1 MIRPPLS
8 LQEQTVY
15 DWLEQTDREMKGK
28 CGPLNK
34 AVLTWK
40 QYRDIENAKHDHG
53 GAHVPAARRDRMAEV
68 DDPEYS
74 SDDEFDEE
82 EEGVLYVTIVKAEN
96 LPRLDM
102 MGYDRLTSPSLYV
115 TLGCE
120 GQKEQTPTA
129 DDTYTPQWNA
139 KFRLR
144 VSNPESVLML
154 DMYNS
159 NLMKDHLHWATL
171 KVPLLELE
179 EGTTWNWYRL
189 TDFVDESR
197 SEARLNV
204 LTDEERTEE
213 ECPKG
218 AIQIRFQYAPPE
230 ISLDAATDGG
240 GIRLNARRGAI
251 VDIEKFVGA
260 YAADFLD
267 VEARITQ
274 GLLWSTRYVVISSIW
289 KGSPETEKF
298 VLLTYKDKQSWDD
311 GAEALAQLRLGESE
325 IGLDPRAESRGAGFF
340 VKNRKGSA
348 HFRAASQDDAADWM
362 TALRSLQYAEMVQWG
377 SSHVCR
383 WLEAQGVD
391 DTVLHNVHHSG
402 LTGHFFA
409 RAVAADEYE
418 ARAVQLRDKA
428 SLTLKDATATLE
440 KVKAAQLG
448 SEDVRLWLEEAD
460 RDIHGKSKAVK
471 QAAAL
476 LHSPAAHLEEMDSTA
491 VAAAEPAR
499 RRSTSPQRG
508 RRASADAERVARQQ
522 KIKQDLAKIKQ
533 ELSRQP
539 GNASMSSP
547 SQRFDPEKWKEQ
559 EDRKLL
565 LVQQKK
571 LRKEQEELERRQEQ
585 TTRHSLAAKYPR
597 GAAVYARGARGAN
610 PDFSHVESKYK
621 KEAAGYRDKRERAE
635 DRDSRTHLSHYG
647 PSLRSSSATERKLPT
662 DSEDRARF
670 RDPKVVPPHASG
682 NELATKLESL
692 IDVHRN
698 LQEHQELVDVVVHR
712 LREEETKM
720 RRLEHDRQKKRKQD
734 KQAEKLRTEHK
745 KMKEQCMMYEKTV
758 KALQEAS
765 ESALEKYSVSRKHAK
780 DASKKEKDARE
791 LLDEKASHLEIERE
805 HTRVLKDKL
814 RYSKDLLSSAQMDS
828 ARAQHPTGAITADD
842 LKEKD
847 DEIAKL
853 KDQVE
858 RERRKA
864 VVAKHEATERGKVLV
879 GAAQKLE
886 KEQEDF
892 QKMKTKLQK
901 REAGA
906 RAEGIRE
913 GKSDADREINDL
925 KQQIHSATEM
935 VFQLSECLGL
945 ADGHRFKFADDGG
958 WQELIEQVKKAV
970 VGRSKQVTTVK
981 RKEKRVQELQSE
993 VKELRD
999 ALRKEQADAYRMLAR
1014 EGAKESTGGG
1024 GGSKS
1029 SEVKR
1034 LQAEKSRLEGQISVH
1049 NTQMEAERHR
1059 TRTEK
1064 DKVQRLEQELRRL
1077 KLELRTKQVR
1087 PARPR
1092 HAFCSRRLR
1101 LTRAAVLFLT
1111 RRRRRMRRSGRIS
1124 RSGRASPIRCSRRLG
1139 CGSRCRR
1146 PASRPCRPARRS
1158 TSTTTRLCGPTRAG
1172 TSPPHS
1178 SGSRLLSCAL
1188 TRFASATTGCSSRPT
1203 ASNCS
1208 TARRGRTATRRRRSS
1223 PSTTSA
1229 TSTSA
1234 SSPVPTKPCTE
1245 QKQWPCSEH
1254 RGAYAEN
1261 MERHSAVID
1270 TPAWYCFSIALRT
1283 KTVDFSARSEEEAA
1297 LWVCGLRTL
1306 LEYKRGDSRGQEVGR
1321 FFWNRASMRTKRLA
1335 DEAGM
1340 DHMKFISERV
1350 WIAAREWEET
1360 PHAST
1365 RGRSTC
1371 VACPPPL
1378 LAFGLGGADGPS
1390 LLAGTT
1396 AASQAAAVR
1405 AACWALRAGRT

>member
-1 MIRPPLS
+1 M
-8 LQEQTVY
+8 Y

-842 LKEKD
+842 LKEKE